1 MFVLIRRCTGRG
13 MDVLRVK
20 ITGMVSEFGSMISV
34 RHKFNGIFQMFFVFL
49 LVLQYLPLVICI

>member
-1 MFVLIRRCTGRG
+1 

-20 ITGMVSEFGSMISV
+20 ITGMVSQFGSVISA
-34 RHKFNGIFQMFFVFL
+34 RHKFNGIFQMVCLIIVFFFFK